1 LSARAK
7 TVAAVLAFAI
17 SWPFCAR
24 SEGITELLQGTN
36 LAFALAPNRA
46 TLVVDLAGQLWR
58 LPASGGGAEPLTPS
72 GELAR
77 NPRYSPDG
85 ARIVYQ
91 RFVEGQWDLWMLDLG
106 TAERHALTSTAADE
120 RDPEFSPDGRA
131 IVYASNRTGHFCLW
145 SLTVDTAV
153 ETQLTE
159 EPGDASAPSSSEL
172 GPIAYVLD
180 RNDRWEL
187 RALLPSGVSTL
198 LVSSSERLSAPSWRP
213 GGGVVIYG
221 ERAGTAGSRLRML
234 VLGEP
239 EVQKSLTGPEDL
251 FRARPAW
258 LSAGEFLYAAD
269 GQLWRREIA
278 AQNRRPV
285 HLIAALAVE
294 TRAPPP
300 DLPKLDERAPQKARG
315 LAGLTTSPDGRR
327 TAFTAL
333 GDLWVYE
340 RGSLRQL
347 TDDAFVDLDPAFT
360 PDGESIVFASER
372 SGQLELW
379 KIGGREGAAVQV
391 TFGAEQP
398 HRPTV
403 SRDGRHV
410 AYLEPDG
417 VGPPTARS
425 RSRITVTDLLH
436 PGDASVVAREL
447 VGAERPNWGADG
459 RTLGARV
466 AAMPAGTTAS
476 ALNFELSTSRSG
488 VMPPAP
494 GTDALPTKGTDA
506 IDLQWTPPPAP
517 DDYVIEA
524 GRVFDGVRGE
534 YRRHVDIHIVGGRI
548 ATIVGRGVLPSPGTV
563 IDARDATVIPG
574 LIDVHAH
581 ESKLVGERLGRAWL
595 AYGVTTVREIAVDLP
610 AAVERGEAW
619 VKGRLPGP
627 RLIVSPA
634 AGADISAEALLGS
647 GIVPIRRYPGI
658 ADGFRHSVFRQSRQ
672 LGIPVL
678 DRGRSDAGPIDTA
691 SEQHYEIEV
700 SPEFGSYQDTL
711 GTMIASLTV
720 LSPALGGLAA
730 PRGWLDPAANGRTR
744 DPASATLFTASER
757 ASWNAGGAAAEA
769 LPRLQQTVARF
780 VRAGGRM
787 AVGSDAPA
795 VPYGLGVHLE
805 LALLTEAGLP
815 NDQALRLATA
825 EGALALGLER
835 QLGTIEPGKLAD
847 LLVID
852 GDPLARIS
860 DTLRI
865 TIVIKGGRFIERA
878 SLLIPPEP

>member
-1 LSARAK
+1 VSPRAK
-7 TVAAVLAFAI
+7 TLAGFVAFAI
-17 SWPFCAR
+17 CSSFDAR
-24 SEGITELLQGTN
+24 SAGITELLQGTN
-36 LAFALAPNRA
+36 LGFALAPNRA

-58 LPASGGGAEPLTPS
+58 LPASGGGAEPLTPA

-85 ARIVYQ
+85 ERVVYQ
-91 RFVEGQWDLWMLDLG
+91 RFVDGQWDLWMLELG
-106 TAERHALTSTAADE
+106 TAERRALTQTPANE
-120 RDPEFSPDGRA
+120 RDPEFSPDGKT

-145 SLTVDTAV
+145 SLAVDTAV

-159 EPGDASAPSSSEL
+159 EPGDAGTPSSSEL

-180 RNDRWEL
+180 RDDRSEL

-198 LVSSSERLSAPSWRP
+198 LVSGNQRLAAPSWRP

-221 ERAGTAGSRLRML
+221 EREGTAGSRLRML

-239 EVQKSLTGPEDL
+239 VVQKSLTGPEDL
-251 FRARPAW
+251 FRTRPAW

-278 AQNRRPV
+278 AQSRRPV
-285 HLIAALAVE
+285 HLFAALSVE
-294 TRAPPP
+294 TGAPPT
-300 DLPKLDERAPQKARG
+300 DLPQLDERAPQKARG
-315 LAGLTTSPDGRR
+315 LAGLTVSVDGRR

-340 RGSLRQL
+340 RGNLRQL
-347 TDDAFVDLDPAFT
+347 TDDAFVDLDPTFT

-379 KIGGREGAAVQV
+379 KIAVKEGVPAQV

-398 HRPTV
+398 HQPAV

-417 VGPPTARS
+417 VGPAARS
-425 RSRITVTDLLH
+425 RARIAVADLTH
-436 PGDASVVAREL
+436 PGDSSVVAREL

-466 AAMPAGTTAS
+466 AAMPAAASPSLLNVELATTS
-476 ALNFELSTSRSG
+476 DSG
-488 VMPPAP
+488 IDAVSSGAEPPPKVSDGIAP
-494 GTDALPTKGTDA
+494 
-506 IDLQWTPPPAP
+506 QWTPPRPP

-524 GRVFDGVRGE
+524 GRVFDGTHGD
-534 YRRHVDIHIVGGRI
+534 YRRHVDIHVAGGRI
-548 ATIVGRGVLPSPGTV
+548 AAIVGRGVLPAPATV

-581 ESKLVGERLGRAWL
+581 QSALTGERLGRAWL
-595 AYGVTTVREIAVDLP
+595 AYGVTTVREIATDLP

-619 VKGRLPGP
+619 AKGRPLGP

-634 AGADISAEALLGS
+634 AAADSSFDTSLGS
-647 GIVPIRRYPGI
+647 GVVPIRKYPGI
-658 ADGFRHSVFRQSRQ
+658 ADGFRHSVLRQSRQ
-672 LGIPVL
+672 LGIPRL
-678 DRGRSDAGPIDTA
+678 DRAAADVGPSGDP
-691 SEQHYEIEV
+691 SQSRYEIEV

-720 LSPALGGLAA
+720 LAPALGALAA
-730 PRGWLDPAANGRTR
+730 PRGWTEPTSSGRTH
-744 DPASATLFTASER
+744 DPTYTTLFTPSER

-780 VRAGGRM
+780 VRAGGRV
-787 AVGSDAPA
+787 AIGSDAPA

-805 LALLTEAGLP
+805 LAAGIP

-835 QLGTIEPGKLAD
+835 QLGTIEEGKIAD
-847 LLVID
+847 LVVID
-852 GDPLARIS
+852 GDPLTRVS
-860 DTLRI
+860 DALRV
-865 TIVIKGGRFIERA
+865 TTVIKGGRLIERA
-878 SLLIPPEP
+878 SLLLPADP